1 MKFRMG
7 GRDICQLSRYYL
19 IYWEFFKNNA
29 KFHRKMGDRGP
40 LGQPLISAHVACI
53 WRGIREIQKCIYWG
67 KIPLYN
73 SNCKLVPLSILN
85 IFGQQFSFIKHSY
98 LITSLL
104 ISTLPLLGLIRY
116 LAVRT
121 MSSAV
126 DLKNTRPVSLLIT
139 RAGVH
144 GTRQPRFEAR
154 VQLTSRTFPLTNK
167 RAWWSLARGRL
178 RLSIS
183 TLTRTTLPFI
193 PPSMLKV
200 PSGIFWGPPR
210 NGTSKN
216 TLVAI
221 THFQMSP

>member
-1 MKFRMG
+1 MSQHHLDCHKGPELLNTSANKVHSIF
-7 GRDICQLSRYYL
+7 SSNF
-19 IYWEFFKNNA
+19 WSPNNESDVYTEEPA
-29 KFHRKMGDRGP
+29 WRTLRG
-40 LGQPLISAHVACI
+40 
-53 WRGIREIQKCIYWG
+53 
-67 KIPLYN
+67 
-73 SNCKLVPLSILN
+73 
-85 IFGQQFSFIKHSY
+85 
-98 LITSLL
+98 
-104 ISTLPLLGLIRY
+104 

-144 GTRQPRFEAR
+144 GTRQPRFGAR

-193 PPSMLKV
+193 PPSMLKA
-200 PSGIFWGPPR
+200 PSGIFWGHLR

-221 THFQMSP
+221 TRFQMSP